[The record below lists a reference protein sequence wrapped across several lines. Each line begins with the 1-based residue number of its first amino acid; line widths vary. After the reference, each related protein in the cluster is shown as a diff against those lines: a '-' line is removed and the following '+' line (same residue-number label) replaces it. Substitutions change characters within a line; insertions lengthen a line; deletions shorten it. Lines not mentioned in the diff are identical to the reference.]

1 MYRLRETLTLAEID
15 ALLDQICSTIAC
27 IGCYLGA
34 AIDDFVTCRLDF
46 YASSFCT
53 GLFGAAVASLMHV
66 VATVVSWG
74 RTLSF
79 KQIQFYDAFVKAVG
93 ICETATFSNRVVGRE
108 LRDGERELTS
118 QELELWCLIVGMV
131 GTAFPVVIK
140 GTDRV
145 WELQKTIKKETVEI
159 YGDLNASQLR

>member
-66 VATVVSWG
+66 VG
-74 RTLSF
+74 RSSLSLPLSGQPPADMSALF
-79 KQIQFYDAFVKAVG
+79 
-93 ICETATFSNRVVGRE
+93 TRT
-108 LRDGERELTS
+108 GERANSVLY
-118 QELELWCLIVGMV
+118 
-131 GTAFPVVIK
+131 
-140 GTDRV
+140 
-145 WELQKTIKKETVEI
+145 ETNIIHEVQR
-159 YGDLNASQLR
+159 LS